1 MTEPQHRELLS
12 LSNEQLIEL
21 LENSS
26 QAPYRLRQ
34 LLDGL
39 YRQRW
44 TALDQFSPL
53 PQSFR
58 RQLADSGYSTGQ
70 PTVEKRFTSSDGTVR
85 YLFGFADGQSVE
97 TVWMPEGDGGEAG
110 DGSDSGDEELAE
122 LSQELSSRGRPHRRT
137 AEGSAFNGVILSED
151 APKGRV
157 SESKS
162 RRLRGVR
169 AERRDPERAERVEG
183 DLLFPHSRSSGP
195 AVSNNQQPTT
205 GNSTGSRQLATGSF
219 RRRATICI
227 SSQVG
232 CAVECAFCMTALLGL
247 HRNLTAGEIVGQVLA
262 VLNDQGVEI
271 GSDRINLVFMGQ
283 GEPFLNYDNFM
294 QAVRRLVTDAG
305 ISASRMTVSTSG
317 IIPRIADFGAEDI
330 RPKLAVSLNASNEA
344 LRTEVMPIT
353 KKWTIAKLLAALR
366 DFPLRNRERL
376 TFEYVVLGGVNDNPR
391 HARELVDLIRG
402 LRAKVNLIA
411 LNPGPEIPYAM
422 PDPGRVRAFQS
433 ILTAAGV
440 PAFIRRPRGRD
451 IYAACGQLKHTTE
464 LVQLI

>member
-1 MTEPQHRELLS
+1 MTEPQHCELLS
-12 LSNEQLIEL
+12 LSNERLTDLIE
-21 LENSS
+21 SFG

-34 LLDGL
+34 LLDGV

-44 TALDQFSPL
+44 TSLEQFSTL

-58 RQLADSGYSTGQ
+58 RQLAESGYSVGQ
-70 PTVEKRFTSSDGTVR
+70 PTIEKRFTSSDGTVR
-85 YLFGFADGQSVE
+85 YLFQFADGQSVE
-97 TVWMPEGDGGEAG
+97 TVWMPDGDGGEAG
-110 DGSDSGDEELAE
+110 DGSDSGDEEMAE
-122 LSQELSSRGRPHRRT
+122 LSTELSSRASTQASHGRHPER
-137 AEGSAFNGVILSED
+137 GSAS
-151 APKGRV
+151 A
-157 SESKS
+157 
-162 RRLRGVR
+162 
-169 AERRDPERAERVEG
+169 RVEG
-183 DLLFPHSRSSGP
+183 P
-195 AVSNNQQPTT
+195 AVT
-205 GNSTGSRQLATGSF
+205 GDRRLATGSYS
-219 RRRATICI
+219 RATICI

-247 HRNLTAGEIVGQVLA
+247 HRNLTAGEIAGQVLA
-262 VLNDQGVEI
+262 VLNDQGVEV
-271 GSDRINLVFMGQ
+271 GSDRVNLVFMGQ

-294 QAVRRLVTDAG
+294 QAVRMLVTEAG
-305 ISASRMTVSTSG
+305 IPASRMTVSTSG
-317 IIPRIADFGAEDI
+317 IVPRIADFGAEDI

-344 LRTEVMPIT
+344 LRTSVMPIT

-376 TFEYVVLGGVNDNPR
+376 TFEYVLLGGVNDAPS

-422 PDPGRVRAFQS
+422 PDRDRVLDFQS
-433 ILTAAGV
+433 ILTAAGI

-464 LVQLI
+464 LVQLNA